1 MLQTVYKGSEG
12 SRASSLYCV
21 WLAHER
27 GSAIRALWID
37 QEMTAFE
44 LQFLAE
50 THADI
55 APESSQQQIP
65 EGQDRT

>member
-1 MLQTVYKGSEG
+1 M
-12 SRASSLYCV
+12 
-21 WLAHER
+21 
-27 GSAIRALWID
+27 RALWID

-55 APESSQQQIP
+55 ALESSQQQIP
-65 EGQDRT
+65 EGQDRS